1 MYTKERFVDAL
12 REELPDVFETKVAA
26 EKAFDTFCILLAKA
40 ISNDERV
47 RLPNVGTFS
56 LSHRASRTG
65 RNPQTGE
72 KIKIPAKRVVKFNA
86 SKGLKEVLNK

>member
-12 REELPDVFETKVAA
+12 KEELPDVFQTKVAA
-26 EKAFDTFCILLAKA
+26 EKAFDAFCMILAKA

-47 RLPNVGTFS
+47 RLPNIGSFS
-56 LSHRASRTG
+56 LSTRASRSG

-72 KIKIPAKRVVKFNA
+72 KIKIPAKRVIKFNA
-86 SKGLKEVLNK
+86 AKGLKEVLNK